1 MNSMRCGK
9 NQARLG
15 KFPLLACLLV
25 MLLGMTRPAA
35 ADDKKTALSDD
46 NPVRA
51 TLISSVEVAGLN
63 EELQLG
69 VLLKMAPHWHIYWT
83 SPGNTGTPTRV
94 RFQPEKKYASIEQ
107 PRFSIPEVFDAKDLE
122 FLSFGYSGSALIAA
136 SAMVA
141 ESPPTNK
148 IRVTAAVS
156 WLACKKSCVTGKASL
171 VLDLAVAKKSK
182 PSRHAERLKKHA
194 KDLPVP
200 ADGERA
206 WLESLNYKKGKY
218 HLRIRL
224 AGFKTATRFIPS
236 LPSGGVCTIESYG
249 IEKGPKGQLLAR
261 LSFAGDNCMP
271 GVGGLVLGRPMA
283 PEGGSPVRAFRVEAA
298 SPDTEAAPDSPPS
311 PATKKAPGPTTA
323 TTVPPGAGTPPGGKE
338 RESLWL
344 MLLFA
349 FLGGLLL
356 NVMPCVI
363 PVVVPKMLSVV
374 RTAQKAD
381 DSERRRV
388 LWSNSLAYTAGVV
401 ATMLALGVTVVLLK
415 TVGREVGWGFQFQN
429 PWFLAFMISLMLAL
443 GLGMLHVYPLQ
454 SPSHQD
460 QLKSLKKRRRKKPRW
475 ESFLT
480 GLLVTFLGTPCTAPL
495 LGPALGYAFTA
506 NTVEI
511 LLLMFTVGLGL
522 SAPFLLLGAWT
533 GWTRLLPTRVTDRYD
548 KVMRG
553 MAFLLFGTGVW
564 LLGVM
569 ASAYGA
575 DAAMNLVWFL
585 LVLGLGC
592 WLYGMLTTDE
602 DPWRSRLMRL
612 VPLGLAVL
620 LFGLWVLEFPSAD
633 AAAKGEVKAGKV
645 HLIEWIPFT
654 EQGVARLQREGKTVF
669 IDFTADW
676 CMNCKANERMVI
688 ETASTKK
695 LMDELGVVPVKADNT
710 RPSPVIQKWLKRY
723 QRAGVPMYIVLPP
736 CGDIKQALLLP
747 ELLTNSLLHG
757 ALKKAGASRAS
768 CPKK

>member
-1 MNSMRCGK
+1 MNSSQGGK
-9 NQARLG
+9 NRARLG
-15 KFPLLACLLV
+15 KLPSLVCPLAMILCV
-25 MLLGMTRPAA
+25 MNPAMADDRRPAPS
-35 ADDKKTALSDD
+35 DK

-51 TLISSVEVAGLN
+51 TLISSVDTAGLN
-63 EELQLG
+63 EEFQVG
-69 VLLKMAPHWHIYWT
+69 VLLEMAPHWHIYWT

-94 RFQPEKKYASIEQ
+94 RFQPEKKYASVEQ
-107 PRFSIPEVFDAKDLE
+107 PRFPIPETFDAKDLE
-122 FLSFGYSGSALIAA
+122 FLSFGYNGSALFAA

-141 ESPPTNK
+141 EQPPTART
-148 IRVTAAVS
+148 RVGAKVS
-156 WLACKKSCVTGKASL
+156 WLACKKSCVIGTANLS
-171 VLDLAVAKKSK
+171 LDLAVAKKPT
-182 PSRHAERLKKHA
+182 PSRWAARFKELSKS
-194 KDLPVP
+194 LPAP

-206 WLESLNYKKGKY
+206 WLESMTYKKGKY
-218 HLRIRL
+218 HLKIRL
-224 AGFKTATRFIPS
+224 AGLKSAERFIPS
-236 LPSGGVCTIESYG
+236 LPTGGVCAIESYG
-249 IEKGPKGQLLAR
+249 IEKHPTGYLVASLR
-261 LSFAGDNCMP
+261 FAGDSCMP
-271 GVGGLVLGRPMA
+271 GVGGLVLGRAKGSRAGA
-283 PEGGSPVRAFRVEAA
+283 PLRAFRVEAA
-298 SPDTEAAPDSPPS
+298 SPDTEAEGSPETTPP
-311 PATKKAPGPTTA
+311 PAKKAEGPKAAGKTDPEPVTA
-323 TTVPPGAGTPPGGKE
+323 GGKE

-344 MLLFA
+344 MLIFA

-374 RTAQKAD
+374 RTAQKAE
-381 DSERRRV
+381 DSERSRV

-415 TVGREVGWGFQFQN
+415 MVGREVGWGFQFQN
-429 PWFLAFMISLMLAL
+429 PWFLAFMISLLLAL
-443 GLGMLHVYPLQ
+443 GLGMLHVYPLK